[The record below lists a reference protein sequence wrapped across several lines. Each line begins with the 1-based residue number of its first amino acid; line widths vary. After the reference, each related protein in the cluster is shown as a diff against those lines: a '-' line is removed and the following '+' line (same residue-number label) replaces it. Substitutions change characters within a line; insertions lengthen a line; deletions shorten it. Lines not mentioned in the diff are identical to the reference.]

1 MINFNSS
8 WDDRDMWKA
17 VLLAAVS
24 TGLTIDTAVT
34 KADDALVEFR
44 TRMEKPV
51 KVAVVPSELDP
62 KGELATVTN

>member
-8 WDDRDMWKA
+8 WDDRDIWKA

-24 TGLTIDTAVT
+24 TGLTIDTAVA
-34 KADDALVEFR
+34 KADDAVVEFR

-51 KVAVVPSELDP
+51 KVAPVPSEADP
-62 KGELATVTN
+62 KSQTS